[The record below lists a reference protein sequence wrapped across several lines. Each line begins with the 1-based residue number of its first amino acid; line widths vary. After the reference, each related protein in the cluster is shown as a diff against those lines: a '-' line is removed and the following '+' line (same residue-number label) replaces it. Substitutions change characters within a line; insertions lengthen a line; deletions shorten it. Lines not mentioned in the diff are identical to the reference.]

1 MQAQSASQTF
11 TNVYAAL
18 VGIINSKFPNI
29 GELLLKRLVIQF
41 RRGYKRNDKPT
52 CLAAARFIG
61 HLVNQQVAHEV
72 LALEVLTLLLEHP
85 TEDSVE
91 VAVGFLKEVGCRLEE
106 VSPRGA
112 HAIFERLRQV
122 LHEGQL
128 EKRVQYMIEVMFQV
142 RKDKFKDFPTL
153 PEELDLVEEEDQ
165 FTHLLTL
172 DEVTDGQDILSK
184 FNFHKDSI
192 YHKNVASLHE
202 YNNKNELLLI
212 IDVFKLDE
220 EFIQN
225 EEKYAT
231 LRKEIL
237 DESEE
242 EGSGADGEDEDDDEE
257 EEEKEAGNDTII
269 DQTDTNLVR
278 FYGPFTILNKFVL
291 CMQLVCAFSI

>member
-184 FNFHKDSI
+184 FYLNKNII
-192 YHKNVASLHE
+192 YHHKNVLLFHE
-202 YNNKNELLLI
+202 YNNKNDLSQF

-225 EEKYAT
+225 DEKYAT

-278 FYGPFTILNKFVL
+278 FYCLFTILNSLF
-291 CMQLVCAFSI
+291 FTHY